1 MAIHFHEKA
10 KVIFGVKQTAEGNC
24 AMKTMAECRGKLS
37 VSAAGVITGDSDTRF
52 KYTTLTNDGLGDL
65 TPGAYLYGKTGT
77 TAFIIGQIASV
88 ASNSTAQLVA
98 TSGVTPFATSAAP
111 SDSWYV
117 ALGPNNAIAVL
128 NLTDS
133 IDYTSE
139 KFQYTGDTLDR
150 NEVTVITD
158 TQAKFSFETFLPT
171 FGDSEKSDIAATP
184 AIGTYV
190 VPFEDW
196 FGSIGMDAER
206 STGTGSGDVASIKY
220 KNSADEEF
228 MTVEIRRSSANTNYT
243 NLEKTLLLSDVRGT
257 LGLDI
262 AIGTKAKLKW
272 DMVGNYRGMR
282 DAAKIAASEY
292 KNLVLTQ
299 KTNTAATIS
308 ADSIVAAEFVLDSGY
323 LDVTFVGNS
332 ALTPVAFPAAA
343 EITVYGL
350 KATVKAGQ
358 TLTPAEA
365 AKLFSD
371 VAPGTTAAALG
382 RVHPDLTTKVTL
394 SGTLD
399 KFVYTDIVDETA
411 GKIRVYP
418 KFPVK
423 TVSATKVT
431 GSTAGWVT
439 ATPGDTTVA
448 TRLTDIVGYS
458 LGTGIAALAHK
469 ALNFDKLSAG
479 NFAGFDFSRFKTGL
493 MDGWTRGGV
502 ASDVTCSILEDRI
515 FGEYVPEQH
524 IEEMHGLILAWDSG
538 PHRIVV
544 AFDKLQ
550 LTGIG
555 NGTISNF
562 NAKDLTFSN
571 IASKSEGLYSNIMIL
586 RKSY

>member
-24 AMKTMAECRGKLS
+24 AVKTMAECRGKIS
-37 VSAAGVITGDSDTRF
+37 VSATGVITGDSDTRF
-52 KYTTLTNDGLGDL
+52 KYTTLTTDGLGDL
-65 TPGAYLYGKTGT
+65 TPGAYLYGKTGST
-77 TAFIIGQIASV
+77 MVRIGQIKTV
-88 ASNSTAQLVA
+88 ASNSSAQLVA

-117 ALGPNNAIAVL
+117 ALGPENAIAVL

-171 FGDSEKSDIAATP
+171 FGDLTKAEIGAAS

-196 FGSIGMDAER
+196 FGSVGMDAER
-206 STGTGSGDVASIKY
+206 SIATADVASIKY

-243 NLEKTLLLSDVRGT
+243 NLEKTLLLADVRGT
-257 LGLDI
+257 LGLDV

-282 DAAKIAASEY
+282 DATKIDASDY
-292 KNLVLTQ
+292 KALVLTQ

-323 LDVTFVGNS
+323 LDVTFVGDGT
-332 ALTPVAFPAAA
+332 ATPKFPAAA

-350 KATVKAGQ
+350 KATVKADK
-358 TLTPAEA
+358 TLTTAEA
-365 AKLFSD
+365 AQLFSG
-371 VAPGTTAAALG
+371 VAPGTTAAALA
-382 RVHPDLTTKVTL
+382 RVYPELADKVTL
-394 SGTLD
+394 TGTLD
-399 KFVYTDIVDETA
+399 KFVYTDLVAETA

-439 ATPGDTTVA
+439 VTPKDTTVA
-448 TRLTDIVGYS
+448 TRLTDITGYS
-458 LGTGIAALAHK
+458 ISSSIAALAHK

-571 IASKSEGLYSNIMIL
+571 IASKSDGLYSNIMIL